1 MTGQLL
7 NLASWVLI
15 VAGSAFCLIGALGLL
30 RMPDF
35 FTRMHAAS
43 LVDTLGAGLLL
54 LGMILQAGFTL
65 VTAKLVMIA
74 LLLFFT
80 SPTATHA
87 LARAARARGVE
98 PLLAEGQEPLLADE
112 QEPLLADE
120 QDAPARN
127 NGGGGENRSAT
138 TGKQNQP

>member
-1 MTGQLL
+1 MTADLL
-7 NLASWVLI
+7 NLASWILI
-15 VAGSAFCLIGALGLL
+15 VAGSLFCLIGALGLL
-30 RMPDF
+30 RMPDL

-43 LVDTLGAGLLL
+43 LVDTLGAALLL

-65 VTAKLVMIA
+65 VTAKLLVIA

-98 PLLAEGQEPLLADE
+98 PMLADKSAPLLADKSA
-112 QEPLLADE
+112 PLLADK
-120 QDAPARN
+120 
-127 NGGGGENRSAT
+127 ST
-138 TGKQNQP
+138 TGPPGGHNSKQDQS